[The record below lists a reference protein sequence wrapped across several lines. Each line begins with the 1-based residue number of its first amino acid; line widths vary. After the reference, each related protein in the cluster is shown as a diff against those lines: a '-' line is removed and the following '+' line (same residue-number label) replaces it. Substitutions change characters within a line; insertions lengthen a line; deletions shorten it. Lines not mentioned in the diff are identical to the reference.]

1 MVGVSA
7 PAPRPSRRLLRRV
20 LWAVRGSVA
29 IALLAG
35 IAWQAVVVAVPGVAG
50 RAVDDGVLAGDTTAL
65 LGWAAVLLALGL
77 VRWSGDWYR
86 HWWVDRSGMRAAVWM
101 RARLL
106 RRVVDLDEETA
117 GRLGHGQLIARA
129 TSDLDTL
136 DNWVR
141 GLATLVTATFTLLAV
156 TGALLTLGPVLAAV
170 GLAVIPL
177 TALLALTRVAPQHRA
192 AAAMAEATG
201 GYTGAVEEAVSGI
214 RTVHGLGAEP
224 VVISRAGRASA
235 ALAVAAM
242 GRERVEAS
250 WIAVSLFLP
259 AAGIAAGVWFGGLQV
274 IAGTL
279 SAGDL
284 LAFVGWMT
292 LLVDAVQTL
301 TERIINRGQARA
313 AADRLVPLLHTAP
326 PVSGDAGPAGRE
338 IVFDRVAVD
347 RGGRRV
353 LDDVSLRVAPGEWV
367 ALLGASGSGKSSL
380 LRLLP
385 RLVDP
390 AAGSVRIG
398 GVALPEVDLAG
409 LRRRVAYLG
418 QGPVLLSGTVAENLR
433 LAAPAADDA
442 AVAAVLNAAAAT
454 EIVEAL
460 GPDGRVGT
468 GGATLS
474 GGQRQRL
481 ALART
486 LLAGADVLVLDDV
499 TSALDPATEARV
511 LHGLRTVAPRATVLL
526 ATHRLATARAADR
539 IVVLADARVA
549 ATGTPDEILA
559 GAGAGAAVLD
569 LDPHLAGTT

>member
-1 MVGVSA
+1 MVAVSA
-7 PAPRPSRRLLRRV
+7 PAPRHSRRLLRRL

-35 IAWQAVVVAVPGVAG
+35 IAWQGVVVAVPYVAG
-50 RAVDDGVLAGDTTAL
+50 RAVDDGALAGDVSAL
-65 LGWAAVLLALGL
+65 LGWAVVLLAMGL
-77 VRWSGDWYR
+77 VRWAGDWYR
-86 HWWVDRSGMRAAVWM
+86 HWWVDRSGMRAAVWL

-106 RRVVDLDEETA
+106 ARLVDLDDETA

-129 TSDLDTL
+129 TSDVDAV

-141 GLATLVTATFTLLAV
+141 GLATLVTASFTLVAV
-156 TGALLTLGPVLAAV
+156 TGALLTLGPVPAAV

-177 TALLALTRVAPQHRA
+177 TALLALTRVRPQHRA
-192 AAAMAEATG
+192 AAVMAEATG

-224 VVISRAGRASA
+224 VMIGRAGRASA
-235 ALAVAAM
+235 ALRVAAM
-242 GRERVEAS
+242 RRERVEAS
-250 WIAVSLFLP
+250 WIAVSLFIP
-259 AAGIAAGVWFGGLQV
+259 AAGIAAGIWFGGRQV
-274 IAGTL
+274 IDGTL

-301 TERIINRGQARA
+301 TERVISRGQARA
-313 AADRLVPLLHTAP
+313 AADRLVPLLAARPPAAGTAP
-326 PVSGDAGPAGRE
+326 LPAGDV
-338 IVFDRVAVD
+338 VFDRVTVE
-347 RGGRRV
+347 RSGRRV
-353 LDDVSLRVAPGEWV
+353 LDDVSLRVARGEWV

-385 RLVDP
+385 RLAHP
-390 AAGSVRIG
+390 AAGVVRIG
-398 GVALPEVDLAG
+398 GVALPDADLVD

-418 QGPVLLSGTVAENLR
+418 QGSVLLSGTITENLR
-433 LAAPAADDA
+433 MAAPDGDLHAALD
-442 AVAAVLNAAAAT
+442 AAAAT
-454 EIVEAL
+454 DIVAAL
-460 GPDGRVGT
+460 GPDGRIGT

-511 LHGLRTVAPRATVLL
+511 LDGLRAVAPSATVLL
-526 ATHRLATARAADR
+526 ATHRLATALAADR
-539 IVVLADARVA
+539 IVVLAGGRVVK
-549 ATGTPDEILA
+549 TGTPDQVL
-559 GAGAGAAVLD
+559 GTTGAGAAVLD
-569 LDPHLAGTT
+569 LDADLTGAT